1 MANWCW
7 PLQTHCKYTRK
18 CNWFWKHDRKCKN
31 PIEGVG
37 ESVKD
42 PYGKETD
49 DGWMMGGRRLKSRR
63 LKSRRLKSRRS
74 YK

>member
-49 DGWMMGGRRLKSRR
+49 GWMMGGRRLKSRR
-63 LKSRRLKSRRS
+63 LKSRRLKSRRR